1 MFLLI
6 VIGLLMGAGLSVGIL
21 LSAIVYLRR
30 WARMTRRNAQTA
42 ALIRERMR
50 AVELVTHML
59 EQYERPER
67 LEIIEEC
74 REMWVN

>member
-1 MFLLI
+1 MSRK
-6 VIGLLMGAGLSVGIL
+6 VHP
-21 LSAIVYLRR
+21 
-30 WARMTRRNAQTA
+30 QTA